1 MFFVLCIYAYITKSI
16 LLLAF
21 FWCQWTYDSILEIA
35 FFKEF
40 KRIRS
45 QDIRSFNYH
54 WNFDRDL
61 IFFNRF
67 LIIIY
72 LFSLSVFYFSYFVL
86 YTSFGELGI
95 EYKFVLLNCSVSI
108 KEVQYVL
115 GMNFIGPILLA
126 FCLLLKFVLNIHV
139 IMCRNPSTIF
149 KGFAS
154 TATTANVLAGGA
166 ILISSVGVSLTFSSN
181 YHSCIGPENVIKNST
196 DSLFDGVVRHTKHQ
210 DTTFYILK
218 NLKSKIN
225 SVDIIDPKT
234 SVLSLPKLHVELGL
248 TKNASLLKDITAIE
262 LKAMG
267 FTDLISE
274 IKLLRHNLNVLANM
288 DQGIFTKE
296 DYISRFNTDD
306 KADRLSFGVN
316 SPSKKEMHNHYQV
329 IASKVCVDSK
339 AIKRFTSFINGE
351 SDELFYSI
359 EFQRQFGVLNTE
371 RSTVSSIYVPNLN
384 KDVKSDYERIAAHLP
399 KSLVTPDKSNPS
411 DISNFSEP
419 EKPMGTKKKTVTFFI
434 PEEQEPK
441 EK

>member
-1 MFFVLCIYAYITKSI
+1 M
-16 LLLAF
+16 
-21 FWCQWTYDSILEIA
+21 
-35 FFKEF
+35 
-40 KRIRS
+40 
-45 QDIRSFNYH
+45 
-54 WNFDRDL
+54 
-61 IFFNRF
+61 
-67 LIIIY
+67 
-72 LFSLSVFYFSYFVL
+72 
-86 YTSFGELGI
+86 
-95 EYKFVLLNCSVSI
+95 
-108 KEVQYVL
+108 
-115 GMNFIGPILLA
+115 
-126 FCLLLKFVLNIHV
+126 
-139 IMCRNPSTIF
+139 
-149 KGFAS
+149 
-154 TATTANVLAGGA
+154 AGGA

-196 DSLFDGVVRHTKHQ
+196 DALFDGVVRPTKHQ

-225 SVDIIDPKT
+225 SVDIIDPKI

-274 IKLLRHNLNVLANM
+274 IKLLRHNLNVLANR
-288 DQGIFTKE
+288 DLGIFTKE
-296 DYISRFNTDD
+296 DYIGRFNADD

-316 SPSKKEMHNHYQV
+316 SPSKEEMHNHYQA

-339 AIKRFTSFINGE
+339 SIKRFTSFINGE
-351 SDELFYSI
+351 SDEFFYSI